1 MGGKVDLTQADFEWY
16 DDHRLDVDVPEVP
29 NMINLYGYSATI
41 NQLSVQSN
49 RAYFI
54 LRPTGDITAWMNS
67 LKTSIVYPS
76 GTSKEMYPIPAEQI
90 IDGVQLAPKGSVLN
104 NPSLPSAVDVGY
116 TYVGE
121 NDGDSGSRLGL
132 VASRKVKEK
141 TTQGRIVLQ
150 DTNNSTLDFLP
161 NQEPSPYSVKE

>member
-1 MGGKVDLTQADFEWY
+1 
-16 DDHRLDVDVPEVP
+16 
-29 NMINLYGYSATI
+29 
-41 NQLSVQSN
+41 
-49 RAYFI
+49 
-54 LRPTGDITAWMNS
+54 
-67 LKTSIVYPS
+67 
-76 GTSKEMYPIPAEQI
+76 MYPIPAEQI

-141 TTQGRIVLQ
+141 TSQGRIVLQ

-161 NQEPSPYSVKE
+161 NQKPSPYSVKE